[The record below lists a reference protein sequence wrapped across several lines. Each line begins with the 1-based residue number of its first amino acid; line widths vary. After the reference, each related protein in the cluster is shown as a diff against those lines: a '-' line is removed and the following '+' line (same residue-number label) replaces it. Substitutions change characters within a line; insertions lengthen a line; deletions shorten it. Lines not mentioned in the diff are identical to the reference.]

1 MFKAEL
7 IDIGNSGLVTELKT
21 SVETLPEAE
30 LIIKEVISKY
40 LQTIDVELVYDDDL
54 VYEVISRGRSMGV
67 VSITSL

>member
-54 VYEVISRGRSMGV
+54 VYEVISRGRSMGI